1 MIALD
6 TNILVYAFEPGIKG
20 RRALELLGSQPI
32 ISVQVLNEYASSVRR
47 KYGRSWDEIASDLE
61 AVRAAAARIDPITED
76 ANRTA
81 LRIVSRYRLGFYDS
95 VLISVALAAGVQTLY
110 SEDMQH
116 GLLVDGGLRIV
127 DPFRSTA

>member
-6 TNILVYAFEPGIKG
+6 TDNLVYAFEPGTKG
-20 RRALELLGSQPI
+20 RRAIELLGSQAI

-47 KYGRSWDEIASDLE
+47 KYGRSWDEIGSDLE
-61 AVRAAAARIDPITED
+61 AVRAAAARIVPITED